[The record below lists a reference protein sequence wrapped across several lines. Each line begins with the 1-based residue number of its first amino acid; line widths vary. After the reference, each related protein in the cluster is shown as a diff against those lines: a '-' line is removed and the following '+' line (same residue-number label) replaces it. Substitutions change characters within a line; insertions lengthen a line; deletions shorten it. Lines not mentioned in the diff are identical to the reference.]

1 MKHIELF
8 ESFSSFEKWPL
19 LGVNRHY
26 NYTGPIKGSDIIQ
39 NGFQSVVENNP
50 FLRAWFEDYGRSF
63 DPELTDYDIFD
74 DDFFWGHTDENIY
87 GIKDHLE
94 DEGIV
99 DILEMDLYSI
109 IHAEILNT
117 ILSYDP
123 NYKKDFDYV
132 DEIGAILQGIEDLS
146 FLIDKPNIIEK
157 IKNSRK
163 KAIED
168 LISKGHREWKGRR
181 VHEIAN
187 LKLHPDFPPFE
198 EYTPMQSG
206 IDLARRRSMGIS
218 WEASYRR
225 Y

>member
-8 ESFSSFEKWPL
+8 ESFNSFEKWPL
-19 LGVNRHY
+19 LGVNRYY

-39 NGFQSVVENNP
+39 NGFQSVVENNQ

-87 GIKDHLE
+87 DIKNHLE
-94 DEGIV
+94 DEGIT
-99 DILEMDLYSI
+99 DILQMDLYSI
-109 IHAEILNT
+109 IHAEILNA

-123 NYKKDFDYV
+123 NYKKDFDYE
-132 DEIGAILQGIEDLS
+132 DETSAILQGIEDLS
-146 FLIDKPNIIEK
+146 FLIDKSNIIEK

-168 LISKGHREWKGRR
+168 LISKGHKEWKGKG
-181 VHEIAN
+181 VQEIED

-206 IDLARRRSMGIS
+206 IVLDRRRSGGS
-218 WEASYRR
+218 NWAASHRR